1 MGLPLDNT
9 NNTKTMGPI
18 ATAGIGIGTSIVGGI
33 ADQIF
38 GEFNQQRALRGHKKA
53 LKQQNDAA
61 YEMWEKTNYSAQKEQ
76 MKKAGLN
83 PALMYGMSGG
93 GGVTTGPSSATA
105 EGQAGNTNI
114 GMGIQAMAQLE
125 LLKAQKENI
134 EADTEAKRVGAQK
147 TATEIPGV
155 LTENEN
161 KILEGIIKKYAGGTA
176 ELDYQIRK
184 ELQTDEYGARADE
197 LEARQAVAARL
208 VKMNEDGTLDKM
220 TDLEIKKLEQ
230 DLKLTGAS
238 ITARDL
244 ENEMNKIELNLMR
257 HGILKDTPKYLQ
269 MAGQLIYFLLRGKK

>member
-1 MGLPLDNT
+1 MRLPLDNT
-9 NNTKTMGPI
+9 EKSKTMGPI
-18 ATAGIGIGTSIVGGI
+18 ATAGLGIGTSIVGGI

-38 GEFNQQRALRGHKKA
+38 GEFNQARALRGQKKA

-105 EGQAGNTNI
+105 DGQPGGTNI

-134 EADTEAKRVGAQK
+134 EADTKEKKARAQK

-161 KILEGIIKKYAGGTA
+161 KILEGI
-176 ELDYQIRK
+176 
-184 ELQTDEYGARADE
+184 
-197 LEARQAVAARL
+197 
-208 VKMNEDGTLDKM
+208 
-220 TDLEIKKLEQ
+220 
-230 DLKLTGAS
+230 S
-238 ITARDL
+238 
-244 ENEMNKIELNLMR
+244 
-257 HGILKDTPKYLQ
+257 
-269 MAGQLIYFLLRGKK
+269 